1 MTLGETSLDET
12 LAAWGQPIE
21 RETEGDQVRCRF
33 VIEPFASVDVTF
45 NAGTAQ
51 SIIVDLGKV
60 FAMDDVAKEL
70 GIEAVT
76 PVSVDDENGRSL
88 GVVYPE
94 RGVSFRFSDAE
105 KREVVQIGL
114 DVIDPRPF
122 LLRAENNL
130 TTFDSAALA
139 DVEAALKLDPEN
151 ARAHWLRARL
161 LSAAGR
167 RREALASIETA
178 LKQDPK
184 GAEYL
189 LMRADLLAE
198 AGLFDAA
205 LDDGEAVLNGTP
217 GSPHLQAKAWL
228 LRGDLLA
235 DGPDRDYEQA
245 IDAHSRAIRLAEP
258 LVNDPRPSVRRAA
271 KDILIDAHLAIAED
285 VAWGNWQQKEL
296 VVPQWLMKAERLAE
310 AWIASG
316 DVSPDLR
323 ITIGHRALATCVGL
337 QGTFDPHVWAE
348 SLQRRTTES
357 LAECRD
363 PLRRQ
368 RLQWEAGLGL
378 YDALQSYHA
387 RSDTAEALKCG
398 EAAVELLAQG
408 REGRDELPTDAYMF
422 GRLYFRIGSIYA
434 VKRTDHAKA
443 VEWFERAAPLL
454 ERPLPEAAAA
464 DRGRQG
470 ETLVS
475 MGVSYWAVGK
485 RERGLELTN
494 VGSRYMQLAAADGTM
509 PTAALAVPYTNL
521 SVMHRQL
528 GDESAGVRFAEMA
541 TRLESTAMGLRR

>member
-1 MTLGETSLDET
+1 M
-12 LAAWGQPIE
+12 
-21 RETEGDQVRCRF
+21 
-33 VIEPFASVDVTF
+33 
-45 NAGTAQ
+45 
-51 SIIVDLGKV
+51 
-60 FAMDDVAKEL
+60 
-70 GIEAVT
+70 
-76 PVSVDDENGRSL
+76 
-88 GVVYPE
+88 
-94 RGVSFRFSDAE
+94 
-105 KREVVQIGL
+105 
-114 DVIDPRPF
+114 
-122 LLRAENNL
+122 
-130 TTFDSAALA
+130 
-139 DVEAALKLDPEN
+139 
-151 ARAHWLRARL
+151 
-161 LSAAGR
+161 
-167 RREALASIETA
+167 
-178 LKQDPK
+178 
-184 GAEYL
+184 
-189 LMRADLLAE
+189 
-198 AGLFDAA
+198 
-205 LDDGEAVLNGTP
+205 
-217 GSPHLQAKAWL
+217 
-228 LRGDLLA
+228 
-235 DGPDRDYEQA
+235 
-245 IDAHSRAIRLAEP
+245 
-258 LVNDPRPSVRRAA
+258 
-271 KDILIDAHLAIAED
+271 AIAED